1 VSNRG
6 DDFYRRIDRIEV
18 AKRDD
23 AMRATQAERERCL
36 EWMRCLVDIGGD
48 IAYGELEA
56 VIVSGEEP
64 PKERE

>member
-1 VSNRG
+1 VSYHDTDAIWKEGRETG
-6 DDFYRRIDRIEV
+6 FTEGV
-18 AKRDD
+18 QAK
-23 AMRATQAERERCL
+23 RERCL

-64 PKERE
+64 PKEEPCKK